1 MKDQDVDIICLQETW
16 LSKQELNCLNTLHTD
31 FHGSGV
37 ATVDY
42 RDGLRRGHNPG
53 GVAIMWRK
61 RFDSCVEVLNFDTDW
76 LTGIKLSQN
85 NKTYVILCV
94 YMPYES
100 VDNEDAF
107 VEKLGVLSSIMED
120 IEVTCVSI
128 MGDWNADISDGDS
141 VFGTQLRVFCEEN
154 NVILSS
160 EQFLPRDSFTYLSER
175 WSTTSWLDHCISTSD
190 GHSIIRNIDVWYSA
204 CSADHFPVCVDV
216 DMSIVPEVENITNNE
231 ANSVKWDTLSGES
244 INQYK
249 EATDQKL

>member
-1 MKDQDVDIICLQETW
+1 
-16 LSKQELNCLNTLHTD
+16 
-31 FHGSGV
+31 
-37 ATVDY
+37 
-42 RDGLRRGHNPG
+42 
-53 GVAIMWRK
+53 MWRK

-141 VFGTQLRVFCEEN
+141 VFVL
-154 NVILSS
+154 I
-160 EQFLPRDSFTYLSER
+160 
-175 WSTTSWLDHCISTSD
+175 
-190 GHSIIRNIDVWYSA
+190 
-204 CSADHFPVCVDV
+204 
-216 DMSIVPEVENITNNE
+216 
-231 ANSVKWDTLSGES
+231 
-244 INQYK
+244 
-249 EATDQKL
+249 